1 MCRRKKEGKDA
12 PAYLRCGASSAC
24 SIHTCTTQRVTMEI
38 LEAWEGTGREKM
50 ACGIEK
56 QQDLKDLYSK
66 QKDKNICHLHVR
78 S

>member
-1 MCRRKKEGKDA
+1 
-12 PAYLRCGASSAC
+12 
-24 SIHTCTTQRVTMEI
+24 MEI
-38 LEAWEGTGREKM
+38 SEAWEGTGREKM
-50 ACGIEK
+50 ACGIET